1 MIYVVH
7 AAVTVFK
14 ASNDQI
20 MGKISNDQMMGKI
33 SNDQMMDALRQT
45 PVRGVEF
52 SGTQLSILASIIVTA
67 A

>member
-7 AAVTVFK
+7 ATGTVFK

-20 MGKISNDQMMGKI
+20 MGKISNDQMM
-33 SNDQMMDALRQT
+33 NALRQT
-45 PVRGVEF
+45 AVRRVEF
-52 SGTQLSILASIIVTA
+52 SGTQLSILASINVTA